1 MLQMFA
7 DDTKISRGISNE
19 CDAKQLQSDLTTLEN
34 WSDTWQLTFNAK
46 KCKVMHL
53 GKKNIGYVYH
63 LNDAMSTLH
72 PLVVIHLEKDLGVYV
87 DNCLAF
93 SDHVQYVANKA
104 NRILSMIRRSY
115 TFKEKKTIRPLYI
128 SLVRA
133 LFEYGNTIWAP
144 LYKKDCLTI
153 EKVQRRATKMIPHL
167 RNIPYEERLRKLELP
182 SMFYRR
188 MRGDIIE
195 AWKYIHGVYMT
206 DCPLTRNYDT
216 RTRGNQLKLKKQYA
230 RLSLRR
236 NLFTNRVVDLWNHL
250 PNDIVCAANINI
262 LKARLDL
269 YWARFQYVQEIITID
284 VIKNTNY

>member
-1 MLQMFA
+1 
-7 DDTKISRGISNE
+7 
-19 CDAKQLQSDLTTLEN
+19 
-34 WSDTWQLTFNAK
+34 
-46 KCKVMHL
+46 
-53 GKKNIGYVYH
+53 
-63 LNDAMSTLH
+63 MSTLQ
-72 PLVVIHLEKDLGVYV
+72 PLVVTHLEKDLGVYV
-87 DNCLAF
+87 DNCLTF

-128 SLVRA
+128 SLVRP
-133 LFEYGNTIWAP
+133 LLQYGNTIWSP

-167 RNIPYEERLRKLELP
+167 RNIPFEERLRKLELP

-195 AWKYIHGVYMT
+195 AWKYIHGVYMA

-216 RTRGNQLKLKKQYA
+216 RTRGNQFKLKKQYA

-236 NLFTNRVVDLWNHL
+236 NFFTNRVVDLWNHL